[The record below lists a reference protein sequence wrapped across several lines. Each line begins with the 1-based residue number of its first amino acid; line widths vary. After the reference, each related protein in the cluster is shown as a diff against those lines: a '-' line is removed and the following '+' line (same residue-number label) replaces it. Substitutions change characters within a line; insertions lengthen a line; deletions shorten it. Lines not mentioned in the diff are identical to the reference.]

1 MNLLS
6 QTLRLCNEGIN
17 HMAIRL
23 YNTMSRNTDELRPVT
38 PGLVRMYVCGVTVYD
53 RAHIGHAMSAIV
65 FDVLR
70 RYLEFRSL
78 QVMHVVNFTDV
89 DDKIIARANLLGR
102 DPVELASSYVTEF
115 LDDLASLH
123 ILPATI
129 SPRVTQSMP
138 QIISFIEQL
147 IAKGFAYAAEGDV
160 YFRVA
165 KDADYGRLSGR
176 SLTDMVSGTRF
187 DVDVRKE
194 HPGDFALWKGAKPG
208 EPAWPSPWGP
218 GRPGWHIECSAMSLD
233 HLGEE
238 IDIHG
243 GGNDLV
249 FPHHENEIAQS
260 ESLTGKTF
268 ARHWVH
274 NGMLQ
279 IQTKLDDGTY
289 KLEKMSKSLGNVVTI
304 REFLTEHPAD
314 ALRLVVLSSYYRNPL
329 AYGIDIVADQERKL
343 DRINGGLEPAT
354 GTLTD
359 GDAVDRLSNATA
371 VARPAFVAAMDD
383 DLNTSVALATIFEL
397 VRAINVARD
406 AGVSGEVF
414 AEAQAELRT
423 LCGVLGLTLESG
435 PSKVAE
441 AAPFIELLIE
451 LRAELRKAKQYQL
464 SDLVR
469 NRLSD
474 LGVTL
479 EDSAQGTRWKA

>member
-1 MNLLS
+1 M
-6 QTLRLCNEGIN
+6 T
-17 HMAIRL
+17 IRL
-23 YNTMSRNTDELRPVT
+23 YNTMTRATDELRPIT
-38 PGLVRMYVCGVTVYD
+38 PGLIRMYVCGVTVYD
-53 RAHIGHAMSAIV
+53 RAHIGHAMSAMV

-70 RYLEFRSL
+70 RYLEFRQL

-89 DDKIIARANLLGR
+89 DDKIINRANDLGR
-102 DPVELASSYVTEF
+102 DPVELASSYVDEF
-115 LDDLASLH
+115 REDLISLN
-123 ILPATI
+123 ILPATVY
-129 SPRVTQSMP
+129 PRVTESMP
-138 QIISFIEQL
+138 QIIAFIEQL
-147 IAKGFAYAAEGDV
+147 IAKGYAYAADGDV

-176 SLTDMVSGTRF
+176 SLSDMVSGTRF

-218 GRPGWHIECSAMSLD
+218 GRPGWHIECSTMSLD

-268 ARHWVH
+268 ARHWIH

-279 IQTKLDDGTY
+279 IQTKLADGTY

-304 REFLTEHPAD
+304 RDFLAEHPAD

-329 AYGIDIVADQERKL
+329 AYGVDIVADQERKL
-343 DRINGGLEPAT
+343 ERIRGGLAPAT
-354 GTLTD
+354 GSVTS
-359 GDAVDRLSNATA
+359 GEAANRLAEATA
-371 VARPAFVAAMDD
+371 AARPAFVAAMDD

-397 VRAINVARD
+397 VRSINVARD
-406 AGVSGEVF
+406 AGVSGATFES
-414 AEAQAELRT
+414 AQTELRT

-464 SDLVR
+464 SDMVR

>member
-1 MNLLS
+1 
-6 QTLRLCNEGIN
+6 
-17 HMAIRL
+17 
-23 YNTMSRNTDELRPVT
+23 
-38 PGLVRMYVCGVTVYD
+38 
-53 RAHIGHAMSAIV
+53 
-65 FDVLR
+65 
-70 RYLEFRSL
+70 
-78 QVMHVVNFTDV
+78 
-89 DDKIIARANLLGR
+89 
-102 DPVELASSYVTEF
+102 
-115 LDDLASLH
+115 
-123 ILPATI
+123 
-129 SPRVTQSMP
+129 MP
-138 QIISFIEQL
+138 QIIAFIEQL
-147 IAKGFAYAAEGDV
+147 IAKGYAYAADGDV

-176 SLTDMVSGTRF
+176 SLSDMVSGTRF
-187 DVDVRKE
+187 DVDARKE

-218 GRPGWHIECSAMSLD
+218 GRPGWHIECSTMSLD

-268 ARHWVH
+268 ARHWIH

-279 IQTKLDDGTY
+279 IQTKLADGTY

-304 REFLTEHPAD
+304 RDFLTEHPAD

-343 DRINGGLEPAT
+343 ERIRGGLAPAT
-354 GTLTD
+354 G
-359 GDAVDRLSNATA
+359 AVTSGEAVSRLAEATA
-371 VARPAFVAAMDD
+371 AARPTFVAAMDD

-397 VRAINVARD
+397 VRSINVARD
-406 AGVSGEVF
+406 VGVSGAAFES
-414 AEAQAELRT
+414 AQTELRT
-423 LCGVLGLTLESG
+423 LCGVLGLTLEAG

-464 SDLVR
+464 SDMVR

>member
-1 MNLLS
+1 
-6 QTLRLCNEGIN
+6 
-17 HMAIRL
+17 MAIRL

-38 PGLVRMYVCGVTVYD
+38 AGLVRMYVCGVTVYD

-115 LDDLASLH
+115 LADLASLH
-123 ILPATI
+123 VLPATVY
-129 SPRVTQSMP
+129 PRVTQSMP
-138 QIISFIEQL
+138 QIIGFIEQL
-147 IAKGFAYAAEGDV
+147 IAKGFAYAAAGDV
-160 YFRVA
+160 YFRVT

-176 SLTDMVSGTRF
+176 NLIDMVSGTRF
-187 DVDVRKE
+187 DVDARKE
-194 HPGDFALWKGAKPG
+194 HPSDFALWKDAKPG
-208 EPAWPSPWGP
+208 EPAWPSPWGL

-233 HLGEE
+233 HLGQE

-304 REFLTEHPAD
+304 REFLIAHPAD

-329 AYGIDIVADQERKL
+329 AYGADIVADQERKL
-343 DRINGGLEPAT
+343 DRIKGGLEPAT

-359 GDAVDRLSNATA
+359 GDAVDRLSNAIA

-383 DLNTSVALATIFEL
+383 DLNTSVGLATIFEL
-397 VRAINVARD
+397 VRAINIARD
-406 AGVSGEVF
+406 TGVSGDVF
-414 AEAQAELRT
+414 GEAQTELRT
-423 LCGVLGLTLESG
+423 LCGVLGLTLADG
-435 PSKVAE
+435 PHNVAE

-479 EDSAQGTRWKA
+479 EDNAQGTRWKV

>member
-1 MNLLS
+1 M
-6 QTLRLCNEGIN
+6 T
-17 HMAIRL
+17 IRL
-23 YNTMSRNTDELRPVT
+23 YNTMTRATDELRPIT
-38 PGLVRMYVCGVTVYD
+38 PGLIRMYVCGVTVYD
-53 RAHIGHAMSAIV
+53 RAHIGHAMSAMV

-70 RYLEFRSL
+70 RYLEFRQL

-89 DDKIIARANLLGR
+89 DDKIINRANDLGR
-102 DPVELASSYVTEF
+102 DPVELASSYVNEF
-115 LDDLASLH
+115 REDLVSLN
-123 ILPATI
+123 ILPATVY
-129 SPRVTQSMP
+129 PRVTESMP
-138 QIISFIEQL
+138 QIIAFIEQL
-147 IAKGFAYAAEGDV
+147 IAKGYAYAADGDV

-176 SLTDMVSGTRF
+176 SLSDMVSGTRF
-187 DVDVRKE
+187 DVDARKE

-218 GRPGWHIECSAMSLD
+218 GRPGWHIECSTMSLD

-268 ARHWVH
+268 ARHWIH

-279 IQTKLDDGTY
+279 IQTKLADGTY

-304 REFLTEHPAD
+304 RDFLTEHPAD

-329 AYGIDIVADQERKL
+329 AYGVDIVADQERKL
-343 DRINGGLEPAT
+343 ERIRGGLAPAT
-354 GTLTD
+354 G
-359 GDAVDRLSNATA
+359 AVTSGEAVSRLAEATA
-371 VARPAFVAAMDD
+371 AARPTFVAAMDD

-397 VRAINVARD
+397 VRSINVARD
-406 AGVSGEVF
+406 VGVSGAAFES
-414 AEAQAELRT
+414 AQTELRT
-423 LCGVLGLTLESG
+423 LCGVLGLTLEAG

-464 SDLVR
+464 SDMVR

>member
-1 MNLLS
+1 M
-6 QTLRLCNEGIN
+6 T
-17 HMAIRL
+17 IRL
-23 YNTMSRNTDELRPVT
+23 YNTMTRATDELRPIT
-38 PGLVRMYVCGVTVYD
+38 PGLIRMYVCGVTVYD
-53 RAHIGHAMSAIV
+53 RAHIGHAMSAMV

-70 RYLEFRSL
+70 RYLEFRQL

-89 DDKIIARANLLGR
+89 DDKIINRANDLGR
-102 DPVELASSYVTEF
+102 DPVELASSYVDEF
-115 LDDLASLH
+115 REDLISLN
-123 ILPATI
+123 ILPATVY
-129 SPRVTQSMP
+129 PRVTESMP
-138 QIISFIEQL
+138 QIIAFIEQL
-147 IAKGFAYAAEGDV
+147 IAKGYAYAADGDV

-176 SLTDMVSGTRF
+176 SLSDMVSGTRF
-187 DVDVRKE
+187 DVDARKE

-218 GRPGWHIECSAMSLD
+218 GRPGWHIECSTMSLD

-268 ARHWVH
+268 ARHWIH

-279 IQTKLDDGTY
+279 IQTKLADGTY

-304 REFLTEHPAD
+304 RDFLAEHPAD

-329 AYGIDIVADQERKL
+329 AYGVDIVADQERKL
-343 DRINGGLEPAT
+343 ERIRGGLAPAT
-354 GTLTD
+354 GSVTS
-359 GDAVDRLSNATA
+359 GEAANRLAEATA
-371 VARPAFVAAMDD
+371 AARPAFVAAMDD

-397 VRAINVARD
+397 VRSINVARD
-406 AGVSGEVF
+406 AGVSGATFES
-414 AEAQAELRT
+414 AQTELRT

-464 SDLVR
+464 SDMVR

>member
-1 MNLLS
+1 
-6 QTLRLCNEGIN
+6 
-17 HMAIRL
+17 
-23 YNTMSRNTDELRPVT
+23 
-38 PGLVRMYVCGVTVYD
+38 
-53 RAHIGHAMSAIV
+53 
-65 FDVLR
+65 
-70 RYLEFRSL
+70 
-78 QVMHVVNFTDV
+78 
-89 DDKIIARANLLGR
+89 
-102 DPVELASSYVTEF
+102 LASSYVNEF
-115 LDDLASLH
+115 REDLVSLN
-123 ILPATI
+123 ILPATVY
-129 SPRVTQSMP
+129 PRVTESMP
-138 QIISFIEQL
+138 QIIAFIEQL
-147 IAKGFAYAAEGDV
+147 IVKGYAYAADGDV

-176 SLTDMVSGTRF
+176 SLSDMVSGTRF
-187 DVDVRKE
+187 DVDARKE

-218 GRPGWHIECSAMSLD
+218 GRPGWHIECSTMSLD

-268 ARHWVH
+268 ARHWIH

-279 IQTKLDDGTY
+279 IQTKLADGTY

-304 REFLTEHPAD
+304 RDFLTEHPAD

-329 AYGIDIVADQERKL
+329 AYGVDIVADQERKL
-343 DRINGGLEPAT
+343 ERIRGGLAAAT
-354 GTLTD
+354 G
-359 GDAVDRLSNATA
+359 AVTSGEAVSRLAEATA
-371 VARPAFVAAMDD
+371 AARPAFVAAMDD

-397 VRAINVARD
+397 VRSINVARD
-406 AGVSGEVF
+406 AGVSGATF
-414 AEAQAELRT
+414 EAAQTELRT
-423 LCGVLGLTLESG
+423 LCGVLGLTLEAG

-464 SDLVR
+464 SDMVR

>member
-1 MNLLS
+1 
-6 QTLRLCNEGIN
+6 
-17 HMAIRL
+17 MAIRL

-129 SPRVTQSMP
+129 YPRVTQSMP

-147 IAKGFAYAAEGDV
+147 IAKGFAYAADGDV

-187 DVDVRKE
+187 DVDARKE

-304 REFLTEHPAD
+304 RGFLTEHPAD

-354 GTLTD
+354 GKLTD

>member
-1 MNLLS
+1 M
-6 QTLRLCNEGIN
+6 T
-17 HMAIRL
+17 IRL
-23 YNTMSRNTDELRPVT
+23 YNTMTRATDELRPIT
-38 PGLVRMYVCGVTVYD
+38 PGLIRMYVCGVTVYD
-53 RAHIGHAMSAIV
+53 RAHIGHAMSAMV
-65 FDVLR
+65 FDVIR
-70 RYLEFRSL
+70 RYLEFRQL

-89 DDKIIARANLLGR
+89 DDKIINRANDLGR
-102 DPVELASSYVTEF
+102 DPVELASSYVNEF
-115 LDDLASLH
+115 REDLMSLN
-123 ILPATI
+123 ILPATVY
-129 SPRVTQSMP
+129 PRVTESMP
-138 QIISFIEQL
+138 QIIAFIEQL
-147 IAKGFAYAAEGDV
+147 IAKGYAYAADGDV

-176 SLTDMVSGTRF
+176 SLSDMVSGTRF

-218 GRPGWHIECSAMSLD
+218 GRPGWHIECSTMSLD

-279 IQTKLDDGTY
+279 IQTKLADGTY

-304 REFLTEHPAD
+304 RDFLTNHPAD

-329 AYGIDIVADQERKL
+329 AYGVDIVADQERKL
-343 DRINGGLEPAT
+343 ERIRGGLAPAT
-354 GTLTD
+354 GTATS
-359 GDAVDRLSNATA
+359 GEAVNRLSEATA
-371 VARPAFVAAMDD
+371 AACPAFVAAMDD

-397 VRAINVARD
+397 VRSINVARD
-406 AGVSGEVF
+406 AGVSGAAF
-414 AEAQAELRT
+414 EAAQTELRT
-423 LCGVLGLTLESG
+423 LCGVLGLTLEAG

-464 SDLVR
+464 SDMVR

>member
-1 MNLLS
+1 MHCLS
-6 QTLRLCNEGIN
+6 ILKSERIVPLTIQ
-17 HMAIRL
+17 L
-23 YNTMSRNTDELRPVT
+23 YNTMTRKTDALNPIT

-53 RAHIGHAMSAIV
+53 RAHIGHAMSAMV

-70 RYLEFRSL
+70 RYLEFRGL

-89 DDKIIARANLLGR
+89 DDKIINRANALGR
-102 DPVELASSYVTEF
+102 DPVELATSYVNEF
-115 LDDLASLH
+115 REDLESLH
-123 ILPATI
+123 IMPATVY
-129 SPRVTQSMP
+129 PRVTESMP
-138 QIISFIEQL
+138 QIITFIENL
-147 IAKGFAYAAEGDV
+147 IVQGYAYAADGDV

-176 SLTDMVSGTRF
+176 NLTEMVSGTRF
-187 DVDVRKE
+187 DVDARKE

-208 EPAWPSPWGP
+208 EPAWPSPWGG

-268 ARHWVH
+268 ARHWIH

-279 IQTKLDDGTY
+279 IQTKLEDGTY

-304 REFLTEHPAD
+304 REFLAEHPAD

-343 DRINGGLEPAT
+343 DRIRGGLAAAT
-354 GTLTD
+354 GTLTS
-359 GDAVDRLSNATA
+359 GDAVDRLNTA
-371 VARPAFVAAMDD
+371 VAAARPAFITAMDD

-397 VRAINVARD
+397 TRAINVARD
-406 AGVSGEVF
+406 AGVCGGAF
-414 AEAQAELRT
+414 DAAQAELRA
-423 LCGVLGLTLESG
+423 LCSVLGLTLEAG
-435 PSKVAE
+435 PSAVAE

-469 NRLSD
+469 NRLAD

>member
-1 MNLLS
+1 M
-6 QTLRLCNEGIN
+6 T
-17 HMAIRL
+17 IRL
-23 YNTMSRNTDELRPVT
+23 YNTMTRATDELRPIT
-38 PGLVRMYVCGVTVYD
+38 PGLIRMYVCGVTVYD
-53 RAHIGHAMSAIV
+53 RAHIGHAMSAMV

-70 RYLEFRSL
+70 RYLEFRQL

-89 DDKIIARANLLGR
+89 DDKIINRANDLGR
-102 DPVELASSYVTEF
+102 DPVELASSYVNEF
-115 LDDLASLH
+115 REDLVSLN
-123 ILPATI
+123 ILPATVY
-129 SPRVTQSMP
+129 PRVTESMP
-138 QIISFIEQL
+138 QIIAFIEQL
-147 IAKGFAYAAEGDV
+147 IAKGYAYAADGDV

-176 SLTDMVSGTRF
+176 SLSDMVSGTRF
-187 DVDVRKE
+187 DVDARKE

-218 GRPGWHIECSAMSLD
+218 GRPGWHIECSTMSLD

-268 ARHWVH
+268 ARHWIH

-279 IQTKLDDGTY
+279 IQTKLADGTY

-304 REFLTEHPAD
+304 RDFLTEHPAD

-329 AYGIDIVADQERKL
+329 AYGVDIVADQERKL
-343 DRINGGLEPAT
+343 ERIRGGLAPAT
-354 GTLTD
+354 G
-359 GDAVDRLSNATA
+359 AVTSGEAVSRLAEATA
-371 VARPAFVAAMDD
+371 AARPTFVTAMDD

-397 VRAINVARD
+397 VRSINVARD
-406 AGVSGEVF
+406 AGVSGASFES
-414 AEAQAELRT
+414 AQTELRT
-423 LCGVLGLTLESG
+423 LCGVLGLTLEAG

-464 SDLVR
+464 SDMVR

>member
-1 MNLLS
+1 M
-6 QTLRLCNEGIN
+6 T
-17 HMAIRL
+17 IRL
-23 YNTMSRNTDELRPVT
+23 YNTMTRATDELRPIT
-38 PGLVRMYVCGVTVYD
+38 PGLIRMYVCGVTVYD
-53 RAHIGHAMSAIV
+53 RAHIGHAMSAMV

-70 RYLEFRSL
+70 RYLEFRQL

-89 DDKIIARANLLGR
+89 DDKIINRANDLGR
-102 DPVELASSYVTEF
+102 DPVELASSYVNEF
-115 LDDLASLH
+115 REDLVSLN
-123 ILPATI
+123 ILPATVY
-129 SPRVTQSMP
+129 PRVTESMP
-138 QIISFIEQL
+138 QIIAFIEQL
-147 IAKGFAYAAEGDV
+147 ISKGYAYAADGDV

-165 KDADYGRLSGR
+165 KDVDYGRLSGR
-176 SLTDMVSGTRF
+176 SLSDMVSGTRF
-187 DVDVRKE
+187 DVDARKE

-218 GRPGWHIECSAMSLD
+218 GRPGWHIECSTMSLD

-268 ARHWVH
+268 ARHWIH

-279 IQTKLDDGTY
+279 IQTKLADGTY

-304 REFLTEHPAD
+304 RDFLNEHPAD

-329 AYGIDIVADQERKL
+329 AYGVDIVADQERKL
-343 DRINGGLEPAT
+343 ERIRGALAPAT
-354 GTLTD
+354 GTITS
-359 GDAVDRLSNATA
+359 GEAVQRLVDATA
-371 VARPAFVAAMDD
+371 AARPAFVAAMDD
-383 DLNTSVALATIFEL
+383 DLNTSVALATLFEL

-406 AGVSGEVF
+406 AGVAGAAF
-414 AEAQAELRT
+414 TAAQAELHT

-464 SDLVR
+464 SDMVR

>member
-1 MNLLS
+1 MS
-6 QTLRLCNEGIN
+6 IT
-17 HMAIRL
+17 L
-23 YNTMSRNTDELRPVT
+23 YNTMTRRSDELQPIT

-53 RAHIGHAMSAIV
+53 RAHIGHAMSAMV

-70 RYLEFRSL
+70 RYLEFRGL

-89 DDKIIARANLLGR
+89 DDKIINRANALGR

-115 LDDLASLH
+115 REDLEALH
-123 ILPATI
+123 IKPATVY
-129 SPRVTQSMP
+129 PRVTESMP
-138 QIISFIEQL
+138 QIIAFIDKL
-147 IAKGFAYAAEGDV
+147 IANGYAYAADGDV

-165 KDADYGRLSGR
+165 KDSDYGRLSGR
-176 SLTDMVSGTRF
+176 NLTEMVSGIRF
-187 DVDVRKE
+187 DVDARKE

-208 EPAWPSPWGP
+208 EPAWPSPWGG

-268 ARHWVH
+268 ARHWIH

-279 IQTKLDDGTY
+279 IQTKLDDGSY

-304 REFLTEHPAD
+304 REFLADHPAD

-329 AYGIDIVADQERKL
+329 AYGTDIVADQERKL
-343 DRINGGLEPAT
+343 DRIRGGLVPAT
-354 GTLTD
+354 GTVTS
-359 GDAVDRLSNATA
+359 GEAVDRLVHATA
-371 VARPAFVAAMDD
+371 AARPAFITAMDD

-397 VRAINVARD
+397 TRQINVARD
-406 AGVSGEVF
+406 AGVSGAAF
-414 AEAQAELRT
+414 TAAQQELRD
-423 LCGVLGLTLESG
+423 LCAVLGLTLEAG

-451 LRAELRKAKQYQL
+451 LRTELRKAKQYQL
-464 SDLVR
+464 ADVVR
-469 NRLSD
+469 TRLAD

-479 EDSAQGTRWKA
+479 EDSAAGTRWKA

>member
-1 MNLLS
+1 M
-6 QTLRLCNEGIN
+6 T
-17 HMAIRL
+17 IRL
-23 YNTMSRNTDELRPVT
+23 YNTMTRATDELRPIT
-38 PGLVRMYVCGVTVYD
+38 PGLIRMYVCGVTVYD
-53 RAHIGHAMSAIV
+53 RAHIGHAMSAMV

-70 RYLEFRSL
+70 RYLEFRQL

-89 DDKIIARANLLGR
+89 DDKIINRANDLGR
-102 DPVELASSYVTEF
+102 DPVELASSYVNEF
-115 LDDLASLH
+115 REDLVSLN
-123 ILPATI
+123 ILPATVY
-129 SPRVTQSMP
+129 PRVTESMP
-138 QIISFIEQL
+138 QIIAFIEQL
-147 IAKGFAYAAEGDV
+147 IAKGYAYAADGDV

-176 SLTDMVSGTRF
+176 SLSDMVSGTRF
-187 DVDVRKE
+187 DVDARKE

-218 GRPGWHIECSAMSLD
+218 GRPGWHIECSTMSLD

-268 ARHWVH
+268 ARHWIH

-279 IQTKLDDGTY
+279 IQTKLADGTY

-304 REFLTEHPAD
+304 RDFLTEHPAD

-329 AYGIDIVADQERKL
+329 AYGVDIVADQERKL
-343 DRINGGLEPAT
+343 ERIRGGLAPAT
-354 GTLTD
+354 G
-359 GDAVDRLSNATA
+359 AVTSGEAVSRLAEATA
-371 VARPAFVAAMDD
+371 AARPTFVAAMDD

-397 VRAINVARD
+397 VRSINVARD
-406 AGVSGEVF
+406 VGVSGASFES
-414 AEAQAELRT
+414 AQTELRT
-423 LCGVLGLTLESG
+423 LCGVLGLTLEAG

-464 SDLVR
+464 SDMVR

>member
-1 MNLLS
+1 
-6 QTLRLCNEGIN
+6 
-17 HMAIRL
+17 
-23 YNTMSRNTDELRPVT
+23 
-38 PGLVRMYVCGVTVYD
+38 
-53 RAHIGHAMSAIV
+53 
-65 FDVLR
+65 
-70 RYLEFRSL
+70 
-78 QVMHVVNFTDV
+78 
-89 DDKIIARANLLGR
+89 
-102 DPVELASSYVTEF
+102 
-115 LDDLASLH
+115 
-123 ILPATI
+123 
-129 SPRVTQSMP
+129 
-138 QIISFIEQL
+138 
-147 IAKGFAYAAEGDV
+147 
-160 YFRVA
+160 
-165 KDADYGRLSGR
+165 
-176 SLTDMVSGTRF
+176 
-187 DVDVRKE
+187 
-194 HPGDFALWKGAKPG
+194 
-208 EPAWPSPWGP
+208 
-218 GRPGWHIECSAMSLD
+218 MSLD

-268 ARHWVH
+268 ARHWIH

-304 REFLTEHPAD
+304 REFLAEHPAD

-343 DRINGGLEPAT
+343 DRIRGGLAAAT
-354 GTLTD
+354 GATTNGEAVERLT
-359 GDAVDRLSNATA
+359 TA
-371 VARPAFVAAMDD
+371 VAAARPAFIAAMDD

-397 VRAINVARD
+397 TRAINVARD
-406 AGVSGEVF
+406 AGVSGDAFV
-414 AEAQAELRT
+414 AAQSELRA
-423 LCGVLGLTLESG
+423 LCGVLGLTLEDG
-435 PSKVAE
+435 PSTVAE

-469 NRLSD
+469 NRLAD

>member
-1 MNLLS
+1 
-6 QTLRLCNEGIN
+6 
-17 HMAIRL
+17 MAIRL
-23 YNTMSRNTDELRPVT
+23 YNTMSRNTDELRPVN

-70 RYLEFRSL
+70 RYLEFRNL

-89 DDKIIARANLLGR
+89 DDKIIARAHLLGR

-115 LDDLASLH
+115 LDDLASLY

-129 SPRVTQSMP
+129 YPRVTQSMP
-138 QIISFIEQL
+138 QIINFIEQL
-147 IAKGFAYAAEGDV
+147 IAKGFAYPAEGDV
-160 YFRVA
+160 YFRVS

-208 EPAWPSPWGP
+208 EPAWPSPWGQ

-268 ARHWVH
+268 ARHWIH

-279 IQTKLDDGTY
+279 IQTKLEDGTF

-304 REFLTEHPAD
+304 REFLNDHAAD

-343 DRINGGLEPAT
+343 DRIKGGLEPAT
-354 GTLTD
+354 GKLTD
-359 GDAVDRLSNATA
+359 GEAVERLRNATA
-371 VARPAFVAAMDD
+371 LARPAFVTAMDD

-397 VRAINVARD
+397 VRSINVARD
-406 AGVSGEVF
+406 AGVAGEVF
-414 AEAQAELRT
+414 GAAQTELRD
-423 LCGVLGLTLESG
+423 LCGVLGLTLADG
-435 PSKVAE
+435 PNNVAE

-479 EDSAQGTRWKA
+479 EDNAQGTRWKA

>member
-1 MNLLS
+1 M
-6 QTLRLCNEGIN
+6 T
-17 HMAIRL
+17 IRL
-23 YNTMSRNTDELRPVT
+23 YNTMTRTTDELRPLT
-38 PGLVRMYVCGVTVYD
+38 PGLIRMYVCGVTVYD

-70 RYLEFRSL
+70 RYLEFRGL

-89 DDKIIARANLLGR
+89 DDKIIARANQLGR
-102 DPVELASSYVTEF
+102 DAVELASSYVDEF
-115 LDDLASLH
+115 QEDLRSLYV
-123 ILPATI
+123 LPATVY
-129 SPRVTQSMP
+129 PRVTESMP
-138 QIISFIEQL
+138 QIIAFIERL
-147 IAKGFAYAAEGDV
+147 IAKGFAYAADGDV
-160 YFRVA
+160 YFRVS
-165 KDADYGRLSGR
+165 KDDDYGRLSGR
-176 SLTDMVSGTRF
+176 NLTDMVSGTRF
-187 DVDVRKE
+187 DVDARKE

-208 EPAWPSPWGP
+208 EPAWPSPWGG
-218 GRPGWHIECSAMSLD
+218 GRPGWHIECSTMSLD

-268 ARHWVH
+268 ARHWIH

-279 IQTKLDDGTY
+279 IQTKLADGTY

-304 REFLTEHPAD
+304 REFLAEHPAD

-329 AYGIDIVADQERKL
+329 AYGVDIVADQERKL
-343 DRINGGLEPAT
+343 ERIRGALAPAT
-354 GTLTD
+354 GAHAE
-359 GDAVDRLSNATA
+359 GEAASRLQAATA
-371 VARPAFVAAMDD
+371 AARPAFVAAMDD

-397 VRAINVARD
+397 VRNINVARD
-406 AGVSGEVF
+406 AGVSGPVF
-414 AEAQAELRT
+414 VAAQDELRA
-423 LCGVLGLTLESG
+423 LCDVLGLTLEAA
-435 PSKVAE
+435 PSRVGE

-464 SDLVR
+464 ADVVR
-469 NRLSD
+469 TRLAD

>member
-1 MNLLS
+1 M
-6 QTLRLCNEGIN
+6 T
-17 HMAIRL
+17 IRL
-23 YNTMSRNTDELRPVT
+23 YNTMSRSAEALQPIT
-38 PGLVRMYVCGVTVYD
+38 PGLIRMYVCGVTVYD
-53 RAHIGHAMSAIV
+53 RAHIGHAMSAMV

-78 QVMHVVNFTDV
+78 NVMHVVNFTDV
-89 DDKIIARANLLGR
+89 DDKIIARANALGR
-102 DPVELASSYVTEF
+102 DAVELASSYVDEF
-115 LDDLASLH
+115 IEDLKSLN
-123 ILPATI
+123 IMPATVY
-129 SPRVTQSMP
+129 PRVTESMP
-138 QIISFIEQL
+138 QIIAFIEQL
-147 IAKGFAYAAEGDV
+147 ITKGYAYAADGDV
-160 YFRVA
+160 YFRVS
-165 KDADYGRLSGR
+165 KDEDYGRLSGR
-176 SLTDMVSGTRF
+176 KLADMVSGTRF
-187 DVDVRKE
+187 DVDARKE
-194 HPGDFALWKGAKPG
+194 SPADFALWKGAKPG
-208 EPAWPSPWGP
+208 EPAWPSPWGD
-218 GRPGWHIECSAMSLD
+218 GRPGWHIECSTMSLD

-260 ESLTGKTF
+260 ESLTGKPF
-268 ARHWVH
+268 ARHWIH

-329 AYGIDIVADQERKL
+329 AYGVDIVADQERKL
-343 DRINGGLEPAT
+343 ERIRGAFEPAV
-354 GTLTD
+354 GTVSA
-359 GDAVDRLSNATA
+359 GEAVERLREATA
-371 VARPAFVAAMDD
+371 AARPAFIDAMDN

-397 VRAINVARD
+397 VRNINVARD
-406 AGVSGEVF
+406 AGVQGDVF
-414 AEAQAELRT
+414 VAAQTELRT
-423 LCGVLGLTLESG
+423 LCGVLGLTLEAG
-435 PSKVAE
+435 PTQVAG

-464 SDLVR
+464 ADMVR

>member
-1 MNLLS
+1 M
-6 QTLRLCNEGIN
+6 T
-17 HMAIRL
+17 IRL
-23 YNTMSRNTDELRPVT
+23 YNTMTRATDELRPIT
-38 PGLVRMYVCGVTVYD
+38 PGLIRMYVCGVTVYD
-53 RAHIGHAMSAIV
+53 RAHIGHAMSAMV
-65 FDVLR
+65 FDVIR
-70 RYLEFRSL
+70 RYLEFRQL

-89 DDKIIARANLLGR
+89 DDKIINRANDLGR
-102 DPVELASSYVTEF
+102 DPVELASSYVNEF
-115 LDDLASLH
+115 REDLISLN
-123 ILPATI
+123 ILPATVY
-129 SPRVTQSMP
+129 PRVTESMP
-138 QIISFIEQL
+138 QIIAFIEQL
-147 IAKGFAYAAEGDV
+147 IAKGYAYAADGDV

-176 SLTDMVSGTRF
+176 SLSDMVSGTRF

-218 GRPGWHIECSAMSLD
+218 GRPGWHIECSTMSLD

-279 IQTKLDDGTY
+279 IQTKLADGTY

-304 REFLTEHPAD
+304 RDFLTEHTAD

-329 AYGIDIVADQERKL
+329 AYGVDIVADQERKL
-343 DRINGGLEPAT
+343 ERIRGGLAPAT
-354 GTLTD
+354 GTMTSGEAVNRLTE
-359 GDAVDRLSNATA
+359 ATA
-371 VARPAFVAAMDD
+371 AARPAFVAAMDD

-397 VRAINVARD
+397 VRSINVARD
-406 AGVSGEVF
+406 AGVSGAAF
-414 AEAQAELRT
+414 EAAQTELRT
-423 LCGVLGLTLESG
+423 LCGVLGLTLEAG

-464 SDLVR
+464 SDMVR

>member
-1 MNLLS
+1 M
-6 QTLRLCNEGIN
+6 T
-17 HMAIRL
+17 IRL
-23 YNTMSRNTDELRPVT
+23 YNTMTRVTDELRPLT
-38 PGLVRMYVCGVTVYD
+38 PGLIRMYVCGVTVYD

-70 RYLEFRSL
+70 RYLEFRGL

-102 DPVELASSYVTEF
+102 DAVELASSYVDEF
-115 LDDLASLH
+115 QEDLRSLH
-123 ILPATI
+123 VLPATVY
-129 SPRVTQSMP
+129 PRVTESMP
-138 QIISFIEQL
+138 QIIAFIEQL
-147 IAKGFAYAAEGDV
+147 IVKGYAYAAEGDV
-160 YFRVA
+160 YFRVS
-165 KDADYGRLSGR
+165 KDTDYGRLSGR
-176 SLTDMVSGTRF
+176 NLTDMVAGTRF
-187 DVDVRKE
+187 DVDARKE
-194 HPGDFALWKGAKPG
+194 HPGDFALWKGAKAG
-208 EPAWPSPWGP
+208 EPAWPSPWGD
-218 GRPGWHIECSAMSLD
+218 GRPGWHIECSTMSLD

-268 ARHWVH
+268 ARHWIH

-279 IQTKLDDGTY
+279 IQTKLADGTY

-304 REFLTEHPAD
+304 REFLAEHPAD

-329 AYGIDIVADQERKL
+329 AYGVDIVADQERKL
-343 DRINGGLEPAT
+343 ERIRGALAPAT
-354 GTLTD
+354 GTDTA
-359 GDAVDRLSNATA
+359 GEAVTRLHEATTA
-371 VARPAFVAAMDD
+371 ARPAFIAAMDD

-397 VRAINVARD
+397 VRSINVARD
-406 AGVSGEVF
+406 AGVSGPVF
-414 AEAQAELRT
+414 VAAQDELRA
-423 LCGVLGLTLESG
+423 LCDVLGLTLEAA
-435 PSKVAE
+435 PSRVGE

-464 SDLVR
+464 ADVVR
-469 NRLSD
+469 TRLAD

-479 EDSAQGTRWKA
+479 EDSAHGTRWKA